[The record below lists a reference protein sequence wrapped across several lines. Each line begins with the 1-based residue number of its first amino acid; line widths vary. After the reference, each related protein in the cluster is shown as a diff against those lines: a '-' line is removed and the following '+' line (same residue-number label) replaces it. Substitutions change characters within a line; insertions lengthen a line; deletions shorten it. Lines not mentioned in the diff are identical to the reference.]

1 MRLLAA
7 LSSTAD
13 AGFERYNLPGQHPLQ
28 PGLNVEVADQIHE
41 SLEPEQSFQG
51 STLILGWVT
60 APYLP
65 SCRFA
70 IDHAKSRLRLQRSR
84 HTELTAS
91 E

>member
-41 SLEPEQSFQG
+41 SLEPEQSF
-51 STLILGWVT
+51 
-60 APYLP
+60 
-65 SCRFA
+65 
-70 IDHAKSRLRLQRSR
+70 
-84 HTELTAS
+84 
-91 E
+91 